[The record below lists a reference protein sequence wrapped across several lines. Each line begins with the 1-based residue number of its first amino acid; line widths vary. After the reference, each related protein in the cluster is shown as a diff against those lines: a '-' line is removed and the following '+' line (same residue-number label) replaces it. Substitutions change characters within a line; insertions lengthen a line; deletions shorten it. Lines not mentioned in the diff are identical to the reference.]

1 VSAGGPALIDV
12 RTDPDVLS
20 ALLRAMMAVG
30 IM

>member
-1 VSAGGPALIDV
+1 VSSGLPALVDV

-20 ALLRAMMAVG
+20 ALLRAMMRVG